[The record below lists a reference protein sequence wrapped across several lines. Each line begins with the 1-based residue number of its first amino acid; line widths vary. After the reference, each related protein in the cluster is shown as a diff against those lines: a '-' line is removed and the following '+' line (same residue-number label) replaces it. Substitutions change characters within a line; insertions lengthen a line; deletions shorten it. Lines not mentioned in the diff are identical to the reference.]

1 MIIYDETLQSHDGE
15 LQAVKNARAHLQ
27 HSFANSLPNIPEDL
41 QYILRQL
48 LLEAAPEDKPQEA
61 RRCAVPPVALVCYDT
76 RSLPYK
82 ACTQGSTIWLCSSA
96 FKRLEP
102 ILLHE
107 LVHVACGNEL
117 DSEAVENVRF
127 TGPSGTLNFGDFK
140 SIATRRWRGRWYRII
155 RQKNTKN
162 IKLRYGLHTDVDTH
176 TLELLAPKVVEV
188 LKAMGTS
195 HTQDDALALLQRI
208 PEE

>member
-1 MIIYDETLQSHDGE
+1 
-15 LQAVKNARAHLQ
+15 
-27 HSFANSLPNIPEDL
+27 
-41 QYILRQL
+41 
-48 LLEAAPEDKPQEA
+48 
-61 RRCAVPPVALVCYDT
+61 
-76 RSLPYK
+76 
-82 ACTQGSTIWLCSSA
+82 
-96 FKRLEP
+96 LEP

-162 IKLRYGLHTDVDTH
+162 IKLRYGLHTDVDTQ
-176 TLELLAPKVVEV
+176 TLELLAPKVLKV
-188 LKAMGTS
+188 LNTMGKSRTKN
-195 HTQDDALALLQRI
+195 DALALLQRI